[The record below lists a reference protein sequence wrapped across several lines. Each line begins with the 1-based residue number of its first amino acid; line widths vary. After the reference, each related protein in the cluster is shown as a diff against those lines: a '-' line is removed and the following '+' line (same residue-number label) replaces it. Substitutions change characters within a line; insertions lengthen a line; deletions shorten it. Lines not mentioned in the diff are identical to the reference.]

1 MLNRTLCVVALA
13 ASSLLTACGADTVAR
28 TGFIPKSVPMSKVDG
43 DTSSYKAKGFELSQ
57 FGKVVVEPIQ
67 GPPTNEGKIEPKD
80 MEDLRARFQTSLQ
93 KSLEAT
99 GGKGDRTLVVRA
111 SITALKPNKPLLNA
125 APQTQI
131 LKRGYGYAA
140 CEIYAT
146 DGKGGQT
153 MAAWMNTQDTQRFG
167 TEKLSELGTAQ
178 KACETWGPAF
188 REFLTAT
195 KSK

>member
-67 GPPTNEGKIEPKD
+67 GPPTNEDKIEPKD

-140 CEIYAT
+140 CEIYAS
-146 DGKGGQT
+146 DGELGPVLAAFMQT
-153 MAAWMNTQDTQRFG
+153 SDTTRLS
-167 TEKLSELGTAQ
+167 TEKLSETGTAERAAGDWAAAFRKLLGT
-178 KACETWGPAF
+178 
-188 REFLTAT
+188 
-195 KSK
+195 